1 MKKICAVWV
10 CGNVSNRFYSFH
22 FSSFITLDK
31 IPGTFGW
38 GQKTT
43 WTSHKILIDW
53 FFCRYYLLLE
63 CLSVFDEI
71 SPTGDQSELFLSLK
85 LLKCGRRMV
94 KIVFSRIAIELKI
107 EKFVYIN
114 HNTLLYGSVRSFII
128 TVATEFRSWLK
139 LHKLARSDCSVSS
152 FKSCFLVYILALQ
165 SKQHQHQR
173 SISISISNYNGNKNS
188 INSNNNINI
197 GDFNESLDD
206 TYTILPWKTRH
217 KIT

>member
-1 MKKICAVWV
+1 MIDKKAWNSSFWYRVIQNLGPLSANKTAGHWVKLDIFHRNIFQMKKICAVWV

-107 EKFVYIN
+107 EKFVYILITI
-114 HNTLLYGSVRSFII
+114 HFCMGLLD
-128 TVATEFRSWLK
+128 
-139 LHKLARSDCSVSS
+139 HSS
-152 FKSCFLVYILALQ
+152 
-165 SKQHQHQR
+165 
-173 SISISISNYNGNKNS
+173 
-188 INSNNNINI
+188 
-197 GDFNESLDD
+197 SL
-206 TYTILPWKTRH
+206 
-217 KIT
+217 